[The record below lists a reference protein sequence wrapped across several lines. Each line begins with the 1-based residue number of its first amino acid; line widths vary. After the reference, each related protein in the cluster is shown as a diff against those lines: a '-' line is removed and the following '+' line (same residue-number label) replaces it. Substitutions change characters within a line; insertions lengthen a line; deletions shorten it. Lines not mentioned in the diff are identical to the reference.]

1 MKYTGW
7 KIAGIHHTNSTAIL
21 QLSGLI
27 SATAEYSGLASMV
40 AF

>member
-27 SATAEYSGLASMV
+27 LASAEYSKLASIV
-40 AF
+40 TF